1 MSKRLILFNSIQN
14 LVLKFNQIKKRK
26 ALVSMTLSLT
36 NNKTHSCD
44 FKMIQT
50 YYWGSDSYLSNI
62 NENHMFF
69 TLSYVPPYEKLD
81 LGKLQIAE
89 REQNIFSEPITI
101 IINLSEWLGHE
112 KEEYFTISTKFFFDM
127 RSKWKYIF
135 TINSKDVDAIK
146 DMFIIFRS
154 YKMFGTLE
162 LDQNWETLESL
173 KKHIAKDFDWSLESA
188 SLFAKLLHSPDFD
201 SYKTDLFI
209 DTVSEE
215 IRTTQGCSKITIDE
229 FEAYL
234 KFKNGIVSLLCEEN
248 ISKFDFI
255 KGVTKNYDTKSI

>member
-1 MSKRLILFNSIQN
+1 M
-14 LVLKFNQIKKRK
+14 
-26 ALVSMTLSLT
+26 SMTLSLT

-50 YYWGSDSYLSNI
+50 YYWGSDSYLSDI

-69 TLSYVPPYEKLD
+69 TLPYVPPYEKLD

-89 REQNIFSEPITI
+89 REENIFSEPITL
-101 IINLSEWLGHE
+101 IINLTEWIGHE
-112 KEEYFTISTKFFFDM
+112 KEDYFTISTKFFFDM

-146 DMFIIFRS
+146 AIFILFRS

-162 LDQNWETLESL
+162 LDQNWKTPESL
-173 KKHIAKDFDWSLESA
+173 KEHLVNDFNWSLDSA
-188 SLFAKLLHSPDFD
+188 SLFAKLLHSPNLDG
-201 SYKTDLFI
+201 YKTDVFI

-215 IRTTQGCSKITIDE
+215 IRTTQNCRKITADD

-234 KFKNGIVSLLCEEN
+234 EFKNGIVSLIYKGN

-255 KGVTKNYDTKSI
+255 KGVIKNYDTKSI